1 MCDLPPDFWWYTALI
16 LFCCCCWLLAWPQ
29 KPHWTGWTPTNDEKR
44 IVASHSLDG
53 FNNTVELSDV
63 TKRAKSGVVPLLLP
77 THTKETRRRRRR
89 WQQAMQRQRARSKC
103 DKPAIHRGRARTP
116 HRHRGT
122 RKRAEAKE
130 AREQQQCD
138 DGAFVLSARTQ
149 AQRLSR
155 SLANR
160 TEQKQH
166 STALTGT
173 AEADTESK
181 STKK

>member
-77 THTKETRRRRRR
+77 THTKRHDDDDDGGSRPCNGREREASAISQRYIEGEHERHTDTEGHAREPKRRRRGSSSSVTTVRLFSALAHKR
-89 WQQAMQRQRARSKC
+89 NGSRALSLTERSKNN
-103 DKPAIHRGRARTP
+103 T
-116 HRHRGT
+116 
-122 RKRAEAKE
+122 
-130 AREQQQCD
+130 
-138 DGAFVLSARTQ
+138 
-149 AQRLSR
+149 AQR
-155 SLANR
+155 
-160 TEQKQH
+160 
-166 STALTGT
+166 
-173 AEADTESK
+173 
-181 STKK
+181 